1 VREIEEI
8 IRQEADT
15 AVACAF
21 PTGHTV
27 FRQGE
32 VALGI
37 YFMQKGRARV
47 VRNATT
53 IGEIGPNQ
61 FLAEADLLDDKPR
74 SASVITT
81 QPAECLLFTRDTF
94 LRLMEE
100 HPELSLHMARK
111 AAAAAKPPDARPG
124 VKSTVQNKLVETF
137 EGLYALKAFTRF
149 SVAVLGCP
157 VEVSGAAIVEV
168 IQVGEVKVIVLMAAD
183 EAELSISA
191 RGAGSFQL
199 QVLRPEMQTVCL
211 DPVSIQ
217 ADDRFIL
224 SLPQVRL
231 ERVA

>member
-1 VREIEEI
+1 M
-8 IRQEADT
+8 

-21 PTGHTV
+21 PAGHTI

-74 SASVITT
+74 SASVITM

-94 LRLMEE
+94 LHLMEE

-111 AAAAAKPPDARPG
+111 AATAAKPPDASPG
-124 VKSTVQNKLVETF
+124 MKSAVQSKLVETF
-137 EGLYALKAFTRF
+137 ESLHALKAFTRF

-157 VEVSGAAIVEV
+157 VEVSGVAILEV
-168 IQVGEVKVIVLMAAD
+168 IQVGEVKVIILPAEGAAK
-183 EAELSISA
+183 LTI
-191 RGAGSFQL
+191 GAHGTGSFQL
-199 QVLRPEMQTVCL
+199 QVLRPESPTVCL
-211 DPVSIQ
+211 DPV
-217 ADDRFIL
+217 AVEPGDRFTL

-231 ERVA
+231 ERVV